1 MGDGAGRSSF
11 SGRLMRHRGLL
22 PRIAPFAMTSAHN
35 QTPVTVIAGYLG
47 AGKTTLINACLQ
59 TRGERK
65 IAVLVN
71 DFGDINIDA
80 ALIESQT
87 DTVLNLAGGCVCC
100 SIGSDFME
108 ALFELAA
115 LPHKFDHVLVE
126 SSGVALP
133 LPIAQSIALS
143 QSFEV
148 AAIFVLADQESIQ
161 GLLKD
166 AYVGDLVRQQLQQ
179 ADCILLTKS
188 DLVAKGARSPST
200 GPGLTPE
207 PSSQLPE
214 LDFSGPVL
222 TLPRSAYSCEWL
234 LGTEARELKAA
245 QSFKSASMP
254 RGADERSH
262 WLRQADGDVR
272 YKRLSESTSASQAN
286 AELFESLAIEL
297 DAPLDLPRVEA
308 TLLKMASGPVPMILR
323 AKGFVRDRSRPLQW
337 QLLQMVGRRLT
348 LTSMSTPSG
357 LAQDSGLVL
366 ILIGLRREMLA
377 RQSELNDFL
386 AVLQE

>member
-1 MGDGAGRSSF
+1 MKSEQGR
-11 SGRLMRHRGLL
+11 
-22 PRIAPFAMTSAHN
+22 
-35 QTPVTVIAGYLG
+35 TPVTVIAGYLG

-115 LPHKFDHVLVE
+115 LPNKFDHVLVE

-148 AAIFVLADQESIQ
+148 AAIFVLADHQTIHRHLQ
-161 GLLKD
+161 D
-166 AYVGDLVRQQLQQ
+166 VYVADLVRQQLQQ
-179 ADCILLTKS
+179 ADCILLTKF
-188 DLVAKGARSPST
+188 DLVSEGARDSGAEHGPSFDQSK
-200 GPGLTPE
+200 LV
-207 PSSQLPE
+207 SE
-214 LDFSGPVL
+214 LDFSVPVL
-222 TLPRSAYSCEWL
+222 SLPRSAYSCEWL
-234 LGTEARELKAA
+234 LGTEARDLVGVASSQVA
-245 QSFKSASMP
+245 SAH
-254 RGADERSH
+254 RGGRSRSQ
-262 WLRQADGDVR
+262 WLTQADGHAR
-272 YKRLSESTSASQAN
+272 YKVLSGSTAWPRAN
-286 AELFESLAIEL
+286 AELFESLTIEL
-297 DAPLDLPRVEA
+297 DAALDLPRVEA
-308 TLLKMASGPVPMILR
+308 ALLKLASGPAPLLLR
-323 AKGFVRDRSRPLQW
+323 AKGFVRARSKPQQW
-337 QLLQMVGRRLT
+337 QLLQMVGQRFKLT
-348 LTSMSTPSG
+348 NLSTPFI
-357 LAQDSGLVL
+357 DENETGLVL

-377 RQSELNDFL
+377 RQSELNEFL

>member
-1 MGDGAGRSSF
+1 MQADP
-11 SGRLMRHRGLL
+11 LK
-22 PRIAPFAMTSAHN
+22 
-35 QTPVTVIAGYLG
+35 TPVTLIAGYLG

-115 LPHKFDHVLVE
+115 LPNKFDHVLVE

-161 GLLKD
+161 RHLQD

-179 ADCILLTKS
+179 ADCVLLTKS
-188 DLVAKGARSPST
+188 DVDAAAAGSARTTLDQAFDPPKLKS
-200 GPGLTPE
+200 
-207 PSSQLPE
+207 E
-214 LDFSGPVL
+214 LGFTGPVL
-222 TLPRSAYSCEWL
+222 SLSRSAYSCEWL
-234 LGTEARELKAA
+234 LGTVVLELNAIG
-245 QSFKSASMP
+245 SSRSAS
-254 RGADERSH
+254 GQQGEQARSH
-262 WLRQADGDVR
+262 WLTQADGEVR
-272 YKRLSESTSASQAN
+272 YKILNGSATASQTN
-286 AELFESLAIEL
+286 VELFESLAIEL
-297 DAPLDLPRVEA
+297 DAAIDLPRVEA
-308 TLLKMASGPVPMILR
+308 ALLELTGGPLPMILR
-323 AKGFVRDRSRPLQW
+323 AKGFVRDRSNPHQL
-337 QLLQMVGRRLT
+337 QLLQQVGERVKLTELPTQPGFGNETRLVI
-348 LTSMSTPSG
+348 
-357 LAQDSGLVL
+357 VL
-366 ILIGLRREMLA
+366 IGMRREMLA
-377 RQSELNDFL
+377 RQAELKAFL
-386 AVLQE
+386 TVLQE